1 MDAAV
6 QYQIHWYLLSW
17 PYLLFDIKL
26 QKATLERNK
35 LVRAHYLATIGDYYT
50 RNQLIFLM
58 KVLKM
63 KEVYLDYMDILLEKH
78 LLKRKWFLYVEN
90 DIPFCQHLQWKDLLP
105 LIYLK
110 GRVIKKIC

>member
-1 MDAAV
+1 
-6 QYQIHWYLLSW
+6 
-17 PYLLFDIKL
+17 
-26 QKATLERNK
+26 
-35 LVRAHYLATIGDYYT
+35 
-50 RNQLIFLM
+50 M

-63 KEVYLDYMDILLEKH
+63 KEVYLDYMDILLEIH

-110 GRVIKKIC
+110 GRVIKKFVDFVLSQVVSNTYELFISFLFAMKVSTVIDKIWFYLGTNNECIPG